1 MSQATVMERM
11 PAGARPTVASTSSAT
26 AGASRIGFED
36 VSVTYGALTVLHS
49 FTLTVNPGE
58 IVALIGPSGS
68 GKTTALRAVA
78 GFVKPSSGRIL
89 IGDRDVTHLAP
100 YDRKIGMVV
109 QNYALFPHMRVE
121 ENVAFGLRAHG
132 AAEDVIRKRVPE
144 CLAMVGMA
152 AYGKRYPRELSGGQ
166 QQRVAIAR
174 ALAPR
179 PQVLLLDEPLSAL
192 DAQIRRSMLDELA
205 KLHRDLP
212 NLTVLYVTHDQ
223 TEALTLANHIG
234 IMRDGR
240 LQAFGG
246 AQSLF
251 RHPPNRFAAEFL
263 GRANLLPASDLQPGE
278 GDRAHVRFGGTVL
291 SARNHHRLPKGSD
304 CLVCVRPHDFRFT
317 RSGAQP
323 NTIDGTVVSVQWQGD
338 VHNITFEAGGETVRM
353 TSTPMASP
361 PAIGETIAV
370 HFDPDEVT
378 LVPEDARHG

>member
-1 MSQATVMERM
+1 MTQAMVMERTPRSVKPVVAPT
-11 PAGARPTVASTSSAT
+11 PAAASD
-26 AGASRIGFED
+26 GSRIGFEN
-36 VSVTYGALTVLHS
+36 VSVAYGALTVLES
-49 FTLTVNPGE
+49 LTLTVNPGE

-78 GFVKPSSGRIL
+78 GFVRPSGGRIL
-89 IGDRDVTHLAP
+89 IGDRDVTNLAP
-100 YDRKIGMVV
+100 YERKIGMVV

-132 AAEDVIRKRVPE
+132 AGEDVIRSRVPE

-152 AYGKRYPRELSGGQ
+152 SFTRRYPRELSGGQ

-174 ALAPR
+174 ALAPK

-240 LQAFGG
+240 LEAFGD

-263 GRANLLPASDLQPGE
+263 GRANLLPVTDLQPTENG
-278 GDRAHVRFGGTVL
+278 RARVRFGDMLL
-291 SARNHHRLPKGSD
+291 SARNHHRLPRGSD

-317 RSGAQP
+317 RTASEP
-323 NTIDGTVVSVQWQGD
+323 NTVTGTVLSVQWQGD
-338 VHNITFEAGGETVRM
+338 VHNITLNAGGETVRM

-361 PAIGETIAV
+361 PRIGDTVSV
-370 HFDPDEVT
+370 HFDPAEVT
-378 LVPEDARHG
+378 LVPEDASHG